1 MKMNNMS
8 KNELE
13 MCRELIRHAIGM
25 DNRDTYIRHGKK
37 FYKPYRNYFQTGIE
51 CHDYHLWEKMVETGF
66 AERTK
71 KDEHGNAWY
80 RITRSGMN
88 WIEMIDKV
96 HIHDLRY

>member
-1 MKMNNMS
+1 MLNNMS

-13 MCRELIRHAIGM
+13 MCGELIRHAIGM

-51 CHDYHLWEKMVETGF
+51 CHDYPLWEKMVETGY

-80 RITRSGMN
+80 RITRSGMD
-88 WIEMIDKV
+88 WLGMHDGV
-96 HIHDLRY
+96 HIHDVRY